1 MDNIKISNIKVIFG
15 MMINPT
21 SVLKSIILKTKWQ
34 FSLIVSGLAF
44 ALFFLQTGL
53 DLFRTGQKTFS
64 HILVLSGAGIIY
76 GAVCIPLISS
86 LMWIVLKIG
95 KSDKTLFQTI
105 AVFCMSYS
113 GSLIYGIIGL
123 GFSLGMGW
131 KTAVAF
137 GVTGVLWAIGPMII
151 SVRELTG
158 GKNSLSI
165 PIATL
170 FSLVVLFSW
179 AFIGNL

>member
-1 MDNIKISNIKVIFG
+1 MDNIKISNIRMIFG
-15 MMINPT
+15 MMINPA
-21 SVLKSIILKTKWQ
+21 SVLKSLISKTKWQ

-44 ALFFLQTGL
+44 SLFFLQTGI

-64 HILVLSGAGIIY
+64 NILILSGAGLIY
-76 GAVCIPLISS
+76 GVLCIPLISS
-86 LMWIVLKIG
+86 LMWLILKAG
-95 KSDKTLFQTI
+95 KSDKNLVQTI

-123 GFSLGMGW
+123 GFSLAMGW